1 MKIHFKI
8 NHQVLFGQTI
18 CICGSLPELG
28 QCDENKAVDMVNKSA
43 AVWELTIEICKDA
56 INRAPINY
64 YYIVKENNHIVAK
77 EWGKPRSRDAINRDL
92 TDYWIHWKAGGVAIP
107 VFSLRSEK
115 SFGVGEFSDL
125 IKMIDWAKATG
136 MKFIQVLPINDTT
149 ITHKWTDSY
158 PYNAISIYAL
168 HPIYLGLHKLP
179 LKDKTLFAA
188 YKKTAKQL
196 NALKDLDYE
205 QVIKLK
211 NNYLNDLFQEQGQEI
226 MQSKTYNEFIAKN
239 EEWLFPYACFTY
251 FRDVYSTAD
260 YSIWK
265 MHNKYNKAELTKLL
279 EESKAMKKC
288 VDLAFFTQYL
298 LDKQLIEVKEYANKN
313 GVSLKGDVPIGISRN
328 SVEAW
333 TEPNLFNLDTQTG
346 APPDF
351 FSAYGQNWGFPTYNW
366 DEMAKDG
373 YQWWTKRFRKMADY
387 FDAYRIDHILG
398 FFRIW
403 EIPLHSVQGL
413 LGYFSP
419 ALPFTTDE
427 LHNNWEF
434 AFDEDSMTKPYIRKH
449 FLSELFGD
457 DTKKVIKEYLTP
469 IGDERYALKDFCD
482 TQKKIQAL
490 FNDKNDKEANRL
502 RAGLYEL
509 CNEVLF
515 IHDKREPEK
524 FHPRIMGHTS
534 RAFAD
539 LDNAQK
545 AAFEK
550 LYYHFFYHRH
560 NQFWSEQAMRKL
572 PALIAATDMLVCGE
586 DLGMIPDCVP
596 QVMKELQILSL
607 EIQRM
612 PKDIN
617 HNFENLSTI
626 PYMSV
631 CTTSTHD
638 MSPTRMWWRE
648 DRNITQQFYNEI
660 LWKQGTAPEDCTPEL
675 CWQIVINH
683 LNAPDMLTIIP
694 LQDWLA
700 IDDKLRRPNPME
712 ERINDPAVA
721 QFYWRY
727 RMHLTIEELLKAE
740 DFNNQIKG
748 MLEDS
753 GR

>member
-1 MKIHFKI
+1 MKITFKI

-28 QCDENKAVDMVNKSA
+28 QCDENKAVNMVNKSA
-43 AVWELTIEICKDA
+43 SVWELTIEIAETKA
-56 INRAPINY
+56 FEY
-64 YYIVKENNHIVAK
+64 YYIVKENNHIIVK
-77 EWGKPRSRDAINRDL
+77 EWGKPRNVKPTKNQDCNL
-92 TDYWIHWKAGGVAIP
+92 EDYWIIWKTGGVAIP

-125 IKMIDWAKATG
+125 IKMIDWAKTTG

-168 HPIYLGLHKLP
+168 HPIYLGLHKFP
-179 LKDKTLFAA
+179 LKDKTLFSE
-188 YKKTAKQL
+188 YKKKAAQL

-205 QVIKLK
+205 QVINLK
-211 NNYLNDLFQEQGQEI
+211 TTYLSDLFKEQGKEI
-226 MQSKTYNEFIAKN
+226 LQSKAYREFVAKN

-251 FRDVYSTAD
+251 FRDVYKTAD

-265 MHNKYNKAELTKLL
+265 MHNKYNKTELTNLL
-279 EESKAMKKC
+279 EENKAMKKC
-288 VDLAFFTQYL
+288 VELACFTQYL
-298 LDKQLIEVKEYANKN
+298 LDKQLVEVKKYAQKN

-333 TEPNLFNLDTQTG
+333 TEPTLFNLDTQTG

-366 DEMAKDG
+366 NEMAKDG
-373 YQWWTKRFRKMADY
+373 YQWWIKRFKKMADY

-403 EIPLHSVQGL
+403 EIPLHAVQGL

-427 LHNNWEF
+427 LNDCGF
-434 AFDEDSMTKPYIRKH
+434 VFDENRMTKPYIHKH
-449 FLSELFGD
+449 FLPEIFGEY
-457 DTKKVIKEYLTP
+457 TEKVISEYLTP
-469 IGDERYALKDFCD
+469 ICDWRYELKDFCD

-490 FNDKNDKEANRL
+490 FNDKNDEESNTL
-502 RAGLYEL
+502 RAGLYDL

-515 IHDKREPEK
+515 IRDKREPST
-524 FHPRIMGHTS
+524 FHPRIMGQTS
-534 RAFAD
+534 RAFAH

-560 NQFWSEQAMRKL
+560 NQFWSEQAMKKL

-617 HNFENLSTI
+617 HAFENLSTI

-648 DRNITQQFYNEI
+648 NKDITQQFYNEI
-660 LWKQGTAPEDCTPEL
+660 LWKQGAAPEDCTPEL
-675 CWQIVINH
+675 CWQIVVNH

-700 IDDKLRRPNPME
+700 IDEKLRRPNPME

-740 DFNNQIKG
+740 DFNNRIKE
-748 MLEDS
+748 MLMDS